1 MLEDFDRR
9 ISFNSI
15 PSREQINTNDCCFR
29 LMTFAEMPVLYN
41 IPLAVSSAG
50 LLRISVVSNE
60 DPYTAAQR
68 VPRVL
73 LEMKDQI
80 KKQSINF
87 SLGTSPPELQF
98 LSQVR
103 SLHVFLDC

>member
-1 MLEDFDRR
+1 
-9 ISFNSI
+9 
-15 PSREQINTNDCCFR
+15 
-29 LMTFAEMPVLYN
+29 MTFAEMPVLYN

-73 LEMKDQI
+73 LEMKDQ
-80 KKQSINF
+80 KAEHQLLSRNF
-87 SLGTSPPELQF
+87 TPRITVFKSGPKSTRVSRLLKI
-98 LSQVR
+98 VR
-103 SLHVFLDC
+103 HRSRHN